1 MSGMIIAVVSVL
13 QLTGADVVISVAGD
27 TATVAAAYQMRE
39 TVDSVRVVLIR
50 IPDQSLRVIAPSFVR
65 PVVRRGLYEFTVAS
79 TARNTLSLRYRV
91 SGDLRRIP
99 VAIPS
104 LPTMPGAGV
113 VSIVVEGLPD
123 SVALDDAF
131 PRLIRQEAGRAAATL
146 DNLPSFVR
154 VTATSTVFSA
164 SNFTTVA
171 ALLLLVGSGLWW
183 LRRRVLTRSRNDP

>member
-1 MSGMIIAVVSVL
+1 MSGMIIAVVAVL
-13 QLTGADVVISVAGD
+13 QLTGADVVISVAGN
-27 TATVAAAYQMRE
+27 TATVAAAYQMRD

-65 PVVRRGLYEFTVAS
+65 PVARRGLYEVTVPS
-79 TARNTLSLRYRV
+79 TAHNTLSLRYRV

-131 PRLIRQEAGRAAATL
+131 PRLTRQEAGRAAATL

-154 VTATSTVFSA
+154 VTAASTVFSA
-164 SNFTTVA
+164 STFTTVA
-171 ALLLLVGSGLWW
+171 ALFLLLGSGFWW
-183 LRRRVLTRSRNDP
+183 LRRRVLRRSRNDA